1 MEITIDGTQRFWM
14 LALLVIWAVLLFGG
28 FAFGKDNAEQT
39 HRIPAWMRMASSAAL
54 VAAGWSWY
62 FFQRGTDIERLTL
75 FFALGMTFG
84 LLGDLF
90 MAEVIPFGDRVL
102 GGIIA
107 FGVGHVVYIVGMMG
121 FGNQYG
127 FTGQRWA
134 ALIVWLI
141 IGAIAWFF
149 AVYRG
154 SEATVLHFVALPY
167 ALLLAGTAGI
177 ATGLALQT
185 SEFALVAVGGAL
197 FLFSDLLLAT
207 QIFNNLHFRLIGD
220 VVWLMYGPGQ
230 MLIVYGVAL
239 RTMF

>member
-1 MEITIDGTQRFWM
+1 MEIAIDSTQRFWM

-39 HRIPAWMRMASSAAL
+39 HRIPVWMRMASSAAL

-84 LLGDLF
+84 LIGDMF

-102 GGIIA
+102 GGIMA
-107 FGVGHVVYIVGMMG
+107 FGVGHVVYIIGMMG
-121 FGNQYG
+121 FGNQFG

-154 SEATVLHFVALPY
+154 GEATTLHFIALPY

-177 ATGLALQT
+177 ATGLALQM

-207 QIFNNLHFRLIGD
+207 QIFNDLHFRLIGD